1 MASLVGE
8 TFRAGASQDT
18 DASDRKRRY
27 ASAVDRQGRTGLPN
41 ADVDRFRASRSLQN
55 CDV

>member
-8 TFRAGASQDT
+8 TFRAGASQDI

-27 ASAVDRQGRTGLPN
+27 ASAVDRKRRTGLPN
-41 ADVDRFRASRSLQN
+41 ADLDRFRASRSLQN